1 MEEQALRPS
10 AALVAAAIAVAV
22 AAVSTAAVLIRLSQA
37 PSLTIAA
44 YRLVFAAALLAPV
57 TLLHAET
64 RSQLASLAPWEWV
77 GLCGVGVVL
86 AVHFAA
92 WIESL
97 SWTTVAAS
105 VALVTLHPVFVAL
118 ASGWLFDEGLGALG
132 WAGVGVAFGG
142 GVVVVSGDVQIG
154 WGSAVGDGL
163 ALVGA
168 LAAAAYFLAGRRFRG
183 RLSLF
188 TYVVPVYAASAVTLV
203 LASWGTG
210 TALTGYPWREYAL
223 FLALAVVPMVIGHT
237 LLNWA
242 LKHVT
247 APVVATAI
255 LGEPVG
261 ATVLALLVLG
271 EVPPAVTVLGGAIVL
286 AGIGLVVYEDNQPE
300 QGD

>member
-1 MEEQALRPS
+1 M
-10 AALVAAAIAVAV
+10 
-22 AAVSTAAVLIRLSQA
+22 
-37 PSLTIAA
+37 
-44 YRLVFAAALLAPV
+44 
-57 TLLHAET
+57 
-64 RSQLASLAPWEWV
+64 
-77 GLCGVGVVL
+77 
-86 AVHFAA
+86 
-92 WIESL
+92 
-97 SWTTVAAS
+97 
-105 VALVTLHPVFVAL
+105 
-118 ASGWLFDEGLGALG
+118 
-132 WAGVGVAFGG
+132 GVAFGG

-168 LAAAAYFLAGRRFRG
+168 LAAAAYFLAGRRYRG

-261 ATVLALLVLG
+261 ATVLALIVLG